1 MPRVDTHA
9 QGFVAAVFGHHAIGQ
24 LAGEQECESVPGLGS
39 TDPTRPP
46 RQACITVDTAD
57 R

>member
-1 MPRVDTHA
+1 MARVDAYA
-9 QGFVAAVFGHHAIGQ
+9 QGFVASVFGHYAIGQ
-24 LAGEQECESVPGLGS
+24 LAGEQERESVPGLGS

-46 RQACITVDTAD
+46 RQACIPVDATD